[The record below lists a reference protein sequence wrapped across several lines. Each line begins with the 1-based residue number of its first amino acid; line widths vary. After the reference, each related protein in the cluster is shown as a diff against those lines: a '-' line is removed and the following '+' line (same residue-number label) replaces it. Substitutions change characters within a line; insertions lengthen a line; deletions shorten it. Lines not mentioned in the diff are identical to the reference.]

1 MDIVK
6 LKPIFKDY
14 LWGGDRLKTQLNK
27 QTDLDIVAES
37 WEISTHKD
45 GNSIVE
51 QTNES
56 LSEFL
61 KRNPDFLGENI
72 NQLPI
77 LVKFIDARDSL
88 SLQVHPDEQYAQ
100 IHENDH
106 GKTEM
111 WYIMDCQPSSF
122 IYYGVNKDLTKQQF
136 KQAIE
141 DNTVLS
147 LLNKV
152 YVKKGDYF
160 LIEAGTLHAI
170 GAGIMIC
177 EIQQNSNS
185 TYRVYDYNR
194 KDKNGCLRE
203 LHIDKAVDVTN
214 LHPIMKGQSGNVGKK
229 NTLMVDCPLFNCS
242 YYCINGHETIEF
254 DCDSF
259 KALIFLEG
267 KGNIVSNGESH
278 AFNKGDSFLL
288 SARLKE
294 IEVCGNCE
302 LILVK

>member
-1 MDIVK
+1 M
-6 LKPIFKDY
+6 
-14 LWGGDRLKTQLNK
+14 
-27 QTDLDIVAES
+27 
-37 WEISTHKD
+37 
-45 GNSIVE
+45 
-51 QTNES
+51 
-56 LSEFL
+56 
-61 KRNPDFLGENI
+61 
-72 NQLPI
+72 
-77 LVKFIDARDSL
+77 
-88 SLQVHPDEQYAQ
+88 QVHPDEQYAQ

-214 LHPIMKGQSGNVGKK
+214 LHPITKGQSGNVEKK

-242 YYCINGHETIEF
+242 YYCINEHETIEF

-267 KGNIVSNGESH
+267 NGNIVSNGESQ

-288 SARLKE
+288 RARLKE

>member
-14 LWGGDRLKTQLNK
+14 LWGGNRLKTQLNK
-27 QTDLDIVAES
+27 KTDLDVVAES

-51 QTNES
+51 HANEP
-56 LSEFL
+56 LSQFL
-61 KRNPDFLGENI
+61 KENPDFLGLGI
-72 NQLPI
+72 SQLPI
-77 LVKFIDARDSL
+77 LVKFIDAKGSL
-88 SLQVHPDEQYAQ
+88 SLQVHTDEQYAQ

-111 WYIMDCQPSSF
+111 WYIMDCQKDSF
-122 IYYGVNKDLTKQQF
+122 IYYGVNRDLTKQQF
-136 KQAIE
+136 REAIE
-141 DNTVLS
+141 NNSILS

-152 YVKKGDYF
+152 NVKKGDYF

-194 KDKNGCLRE
+194 KDKNGNLRE

-214 LHPIMKGQSGNVGKK
+214 LHPITKGQSGNVEGKD
-229 NTLMVDCPLFNCS
+229 TLMVDCPLFNCS
-242 YYCINGHETIEF
+242 YFHISDNRTIELETT
-254 DCDSF
+254 SF
-259 KALIFLEG
+259 KAVIFLDG
-267 KGNIVSNGESH
+267 QGSISSNNSTYD
-278 AFNKGDSFLL
+278 FNKGDSFLL
-288 SARLKE
+288 AANTNKLTVS
-294 IEVCGNCE
+294 GHCE

>member
-51 QTNES
+51 QTDES
-56 LSEFL
+56 LSDFL
-61 KRNPDFLGENI
+61 KRNTDFLGKNI

-214 LHPIMKGQSGNVGKK
+214 LHPITKGQSGNVEKK
-229 NTLMVDCPLFNCS
+229 NTLMVDCPLFNCR
-242 YYCINGHETIEF
+242 YYCINEHETIEF

-267 KGNIVSNGESH
+267 NGNIVSNGGSQ

-288 SARLKE
+288 RARLKE

>member
-1 MDIVK
+1 M
-6 LKPIFKDY
+6 
-14 LWGGDRLKTQLNK
+14 
-27 QTDLDIVAES
+27 
-37 WEISTHKD
+37 
-45 GNSIVE
+45 
-51 QTNES
+51 
-56 LSEFL
+56 
-61 KRNPDFLGENI
+61 
-72 NQLPI
+72 
-77 LVKFIDARDSL
+77 
-88 SLQVHPDEQYAQ
+88 
-100 IHENDH
+100 
-106 GKTEM
+106 
-111 WYIMDCQPSSF
+111 
-122 IYYGVNKDLTKQQF
+122 TKQQF

-214 LHPIMKGQSGNVGKK
+214 LHPILKGQSGNVEKK

-242 YYCINGHETIEF
+242 YYCINEHETIEF

-259 KALIFLEG
+259 KAIIFLEG
-267 KGNIVSNGESH
+267 KGNIAGNGESQ

-288 SARLKE
+288 RARLKE